1 MSREVRRVPLGWQ
14 HPMEW
19 TKRWDRAEGRV
30 MMKLVPK
37 PLFERRILEM
47 VLADGDT
54 PEPDDCYMPDFSSV
68 PDDQMGVCMYET
80 TSEGTPIS
88 PVFATCEELAHWL
101 ADNNASALGGM
112 TATYEQW
119 LAACRRGW
127 SPSAVADSGG
137 LRSGV
142 EALGT

>member
-19 TKRWDRAEGRV
+19 APQWDVPSQRV

-37 PLFERRILEM
+37 PLFERRILEI
-47 VLADGDT
+47 VLAEGGT
-54 PEPDDCYMPDFSSV
+54 PEPEDCYMPDFSDV
-68 PDDQMGVCMYET
+68 PDDEMGVCMYET

-88 PVFATCEELAHWL
+88 PVFHTCEELARWL
-101 ADNNASALGGM
+101 ADSGANAFGGM

-119 LAACRRGW
+119 LSACRRGW

-142 EALGT
+142 EGLA